1 MLKDRNFGSRWLGL
15 LLFVVLATSCK
26 SGKIASD
33 SGIDAS
39 LPVRTVIR
47 NHYRNAPEFKTI
59 SGRVKVDYSDGESEQ
74 SVGVSLRMEKDKVI
88 WMSAPLGVVKAYIT
102 PERVSF
108 YNKLQNECFDGDF
121 TYLSHLLGT
130 DLNFEKVQ
138 NLLLGQALVDL
149 REEKFDMEPN
159 AGTYEL
165 KPRNVS
171 ALFKMLF
178 RIEPRTYKVQTAMLS
193 QPENK
198 RLLQISYEDYG
209 GKDFQ
214 LLPGTISIL
223 AAENEKQTR
232 IKIEYRNMEFNKIL
246 NFPYELPDGCEE
258 ITIK

>member
-1 MLKDRNFGSRWLGL
+1 MLKDRNFSVHWLGL
-15 LLFVVLATSCK
+15 SLFFVLAISCK
-26 SGKIASD
+26 SSKPATD

-39 LPVRTVIR
+39 LPARTVIR
-47 NHYRNAPEFKTI
+47 NHYRNAPDFKTI
-59 SGRVKVDYSDGESEQ
+59 SGRMKVDYSDGESEQ
-74 SVGVSLRMEKDKVI
+74 SVGVSLRIEKDKII

-121 TYLSHLLGT
+121 TYLSNLLGT

-149 REEKFDMEPN
+149 REGKFDMELN

-165 KPRNVS
+165 KPRN
-171 ALFKMLF
+171 AMEFFKMLF
-178 RIEPRTYKVQTAMLS
+178 RIEPRTYKIQTAMLS
-193 QPENK
+193 QPQNK
-198 RLLQISYEDYG
+198 RLLQIHYNDYG

-214 LLPGTISIL
+214 LLPGSISIL
-223 AAENEKQTR
+223 AAEEEKQTR
-232 IKIEYRNMEFNKIL
+232 IEIEYRNMEFNKVL
-246 NFPYELPDGCEE
+246 NFPYDLPNGCEE